1 MLGYAQ
7 VIVMEKKDKII
18 LPLNIDQTN
27 FFYRSSDLRSF
38 QDEVNAFLEDIHFMK
53 TRDFAYKVMFSQE
66 VKSNNTIEGYLDDI
80 NLVAIITQN
89 IKIVIP
95 SKKEEIVD
103 KTKININTCTIEEL
117 LTIPKIGITKANAII
132 AYRNANGSFTNIE
145 ELKEVDGIGDVI
157 FEEIKVYITI

>member
-80 NLVAIITQN
+80 TLVQN
-89 IKIVIP
+89 IIRHP
-95 SKKEEIVD
+95 SNVLNEEQKRRIL
-103 KTKININTCTIEEL
+103 NL
-117 LTIPKIGITKANAII
+117 YQG
-132 AYRNANGSFTNIE
+132 
-145 ELKEVDGIGDVI
+145 
-157 FEEIKVYITI
+157 